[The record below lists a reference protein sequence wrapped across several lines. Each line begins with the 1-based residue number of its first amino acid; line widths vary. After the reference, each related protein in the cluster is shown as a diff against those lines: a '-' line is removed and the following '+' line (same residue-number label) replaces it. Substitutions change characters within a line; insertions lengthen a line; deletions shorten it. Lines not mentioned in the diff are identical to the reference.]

1 MTVTIPQVEASQ
13 PEGLTR
19 SATDLG
25 QTATSLASQ
34 IDKQRAN
41 LDGLR
46 TGWQGTAS
54 DAAIAKAQPTLSRM
68 QQIHDALNRAQR
80 VLAEGGSQL
89 AQTRVNVLQTVSQ
102 LSGQGWQVGPD
113 GTVSVR
119 RAISK
124 RSTATW
130 CSRREPTA

>member
-13 PEGLTR
+13 PEGLTQ

-25 QTATSLASQ
+25 QKATSLASQ

-46 TGWQGTAS
+46 TGWQGTAA
-54 DAAIAKAQPTLSRM
+54 DAAIAKAQPTLLRM
-68 QQIHDALNRAQR
+68 QQIHDAINRAQR

-89 AQTRVNVLQTVSQ
+89 TQTRTSVLQTVSQ

-113 GTVSVR
+113 GTVSV
-119 RAISK
+119 
-124 RSTATW
+124 
-130 CSRREPTA
+130 